1 MTRRRREHAMDP
13 IARAIA
19 LNDVHGYIALAL
31 KLTIAVLSLALGFL
45 IGRWSA

>member
-1 MTRRRREHAMDP
+1 MSRRREHPLDP
-13 IARAIA
+13 VARAIA

-31 KLTIAVLSLALGFL
+31 KIAIAVLSLVLGFL

>member
-1 MTRRRREHAMDP
+1 MSRRREHPLDP

-19 LNDVHGYIALAL
+19 LNDVHGYIAMAL
-31 KLTIAVLSLALGFL
+31 KIAIAVLAFALGFL